1 AGKSSPRAAGPGE
14 RPPVRPAG
22 SPRGAAAGPPPAP
35 RLAAPV
41 PRLAGGAGGA
51 GRAPGGGRR
60 SARSRGSSSSAPSAL
75 RHGCGGRRRLP
86 APLPARPGAAR
97 RQRAAHQGLR
107 APRRHHLLQDYGD
120 KLNTE
125 LGEKYKLDKEKF
137 PIFYLFQDGDF
148 DNPLPYSGQIKAG
161 AIQRWLKSNGIY
173 LGMPGCLKEYD
184 VLASKFMSTTEK
196 SERQSLLKKG
206 QERLEKTKETEK
218 KSAEQYLKIMTK
230 IVEQG
235 EEFAANEV
243 VRITKLIEKNKMS
256 DGKKEE
262 LQKSLNILASF
273 LKKNS
278 EKDEL

>member
-1 AGKSSPRAAGPGE
+1 MINTLCFS
-14 RPPVRPAG
+14 VF
-22 SPRGAAAGPPPAP
+22 
-35 RLAAPV
+35 
-41 PRLAGGAGGA
+41 
-51 GRAPGGGRR
+51 
-60 SARSRGSSSSAPSAL
+60 
-75 RHGCGGRRRLP
+75 HF
-86 APLPARPGAAR
+86 PLT
-97 RQRAAHQGLR
+97 
-107 APRRHHLLQDYGD
+107 DYGD

-137 PIFYLFQDGDF
+137 PIFHLFQDGDF

-184 VLASKFMSTTEK
+184 MLASKFVSTTEK

-206 QERLEKTKETEK
+206 QESLEKAKESEK
-218 KSAEQYLKIMTK
+218 KSAEQYLKIMSK
-230 IVEQG
+230 ILEQG

-273 LKKNS
+273 LKKNN

>member
-1 AGKSSPRAAGPGE
+1 MLCFS
-14 RPPVRPAG
+14 VF
-22 SPRGAAAGPPPAP
+22 
-35 RLAAPV
+35 
-41 PRLAGGAGGA
+41 
-51 GRAPGGGRR
+51 
-60 SARSRGSSSSAPSAL
+60 
-75 RHGCGGRRRLP
+75 HF
-86 APLPARPGAAR
+86 
-97 RQRAAHQGLR
+97 
-107 APRRHHLLQDYGD
+107 LLTDYGD

-148 DNPLPYSGQIKAG
+148 DNPLPYSGHIKAG

-184 VLASKFMSTTEK
+184 KLASKFVSTTEK

-206 QERLEKTKETEK
+206 QESLEKARETEK
-218 KSAEQYLKIMTK
+218 KSAEQYLKIMSK
-230 IVEQG
+230 VLEQG

-273 LKKNS
+273 LKKNN

>member
-1 AGKSSPRAAGPGE
+1 MT
-14 RPPVRPAG
+14 
-22 SPRGAAAGPPPAP
+22 
-35 RLAAPV
+35 
-41 PRLAGGAGGA
+41 
-51 GRAPGGGRR
+51 
-60 SARSRGSSSSAPSAL
+60 
-75 RHGCGGRRRLP
+75 
-86 APLPARPGAAR
+86 
-97 RQRAAHQGLR
+97 
-107 APRRHHLLQDYGD
+107 DYGD

-125 LGEKYKLDKEKF
+125 LGEKYKLDKEKY

-148 DNPLPYSGQIKAG
+148 DNPLPYSGHIKAG

-184 VLASKFMSTTEK
+184 VLASKFMSVTDK

-206 QERLEKTKETEK
+206 QQSLEKAKETEK
-218 KSAEQYLKIMTK
+218 KSAEQYLKIMSK
-230 IVEQG
+230 ILEQG

-273 LKKNS
+273 LKKNN
-278 EKDEL
+278 EKDELWYAGELCTSCETLSSPNQFSQCKQTSRWLQENSRRPWILLRDQEEAMPQNQYSACWETHLKASCRTVKYY

>member
-1 AGKSSPRAAGPGE
+1 MAA
-14 RPPVRPAG
+14 A
-22 SPRGAAAGPPPAP
+22 AAAGSLLLCLLG
-35 RLAAPV
+35 LA
-41 PRLAGGAGGA
+41 L
-51 GRAPGGGRR
+51 PGGS
-60 SARSRGSSSSAPSAL
+60 SALHTKGSVPLDAITFYKVIPKHKFVLVKFDTQYPYGEKQDEFKKLAESSGSSED
-75 RHGCGGRRRLP
+75 
-86 APLPARPGAAR
+86 
-97 RQRAAHQGLR
+97 
-107 APRRHHLLQDYGD
+107 LLVAEVGISDYGD

-148 DNPLPYSGQIKAG
+148 DNPLPYSGHIKAG

-184 VLASKFMSTTEK
+184 MLASKFVSTPEK

-206 QERLEKTKETEK
+206 QESLEKTKETEK
-218 KSAEQYLKIMTK
+218 KSAEQYLKIMSK
-230 IVEQG
+230 ILEQG

-273 LKKNS
+273 LKKNND
-278 EKDEL
+278 KDEL

>member
-1 AGKSSPRAAGPGE
+1 MAVA
-14 RPPVRPAG
+14 
-22 SPRGAAAGPPPAP
+22 AAAGS
-35 RLAAPV
+35 LLLLQLLLGLV
-41 PRLAGGAGGA
+41 L
-51 GRAPGGGRR
+51 PGG
-60 SARSRGSSSSAPSAL
+60 SALHSKGSVPLDSVTFYKVIPKHKFVLVKFDTQYPYGEKQDEFKKLAESSGSSED
-75 RHGCGGRRRLP
+75 
-86 APLPARPGAAR
+86 
-97 RQRAAHQGLR
+97 
-107 APRRHHLLQDYGD
+107 LLVAEVGISDYGD
-120 KLNTE
+120 KLNTD
-125 LGEKYKLDKEKF
+125 LGEKYKLDKDKY

-148 DNPLPYSGQIKAG
+148 DNPLPYTGEVKAG
-161 AIQRWLKSNGIY
+161 ALQRWLKSNGIY

-184 VLASKFMSTTEK
+184 LLASKFVSASEK

-206 QERLEKTKETEK
+206 QEALARTKENDK
-218 KSAEQYLKIMTK
+218 KSAEQYLKIMSK

>member
-1 AGKSSPRAAGPGE
+1 MF
-14 RPPVRPAG
+14 
-22 SPRGAAAGPPPAP
+22 
-35 RLAAPV
+35 
-41 PRLAGGAGGA
+41 
-51 GRAPGGGRR
+51 
-60 SARSRGSSSSAPSAL
+60 
-75 RHGCGGRRRLP
+75 CF
-86 APLPARPGAAR
+86 PLT
-97 RQRAAHQGLR
+97 
-107 APRRHHLLQDYGD
+107 DYGD

-137 PIFYLFQDGDF
+137 PVFHLFQDGDF
-148 DNPLPYSGQIKAG
+148 NNPLLYGGEIKAG

-196 SERQSLLKKG
+196 SDRQALLKKG
-206 QERLEKTKETEK
+206 QENLGKAKETEK
-218 KSAEQYLKIMTK
+218 KSAEQYLKIMSK
-230 IVEQG
+230 ILEQG